1 MALAESGITIELRE
15 ISLKDRPSSLYQISS
30 KGTVPVLQINQ
41 NKIIDESIEI
51 MLWAINQS
59 NLDWLDKNP
68 KGQLDIIKSNDTDFK
83 YWLDR
88 YKYADRYPEDTIHE
102 YQNECK
108 KILLSYENILDKK
121 YYLYDNKYQLA
132 DIAIFPFIRQCE
144 NVDQN
149 WFNINFPNLT
159 AWIKKIKSSNLF
171 IATMDKYQIW
181 NQIDDGVIISFHT
194 E

>member
-108 KILLSYENILDKK
+108 KILLSYENILLSL
-121 YYLYDNKYQLA
+121 YY
-132 DIAIFPFIRQCE
+132 
-144 NVDQN
+144 
-149 WFNINFPNLT
+149 
-159 AWIKKIKSSNLF
+159 
-171 IATMDKYQIW
+171 
-181 NQIDDGVIISFHT
+181 III
-194 E
+194 

>member
-88 YKYADRYPEDTIHE
+88 YKYADCYPEDTIHE